1 MNERNVLGGHAMKIS
16 EFLGKNAIKIGIEAT
31 EKESALRELVDVLAD
46 VKEIGDKGAIVKS
59 LIDRENLGST
69 GIGQGI
75 AIPHGKTDRVKELV
89 AVLGISKKG
98 VNFEALDGEVV
109 YIFFLL
115 VAPKET
121 AGPHL
126 KALAQIS
133 RLLRDAYFCE
143 LMRRCKTADEVY
155 ELIRREEEK
164 KH

>member
-1 MNERNVLGGHAMKIS
+1 MKIT
-16 EFLGKNAIKIGIEAT
+16 ELLNKQAIKIGLQAT
-31 EKESALRELVDVLAD
+31 EKEDSLKELVDVLANVVD
-46 VKEIGDKGAIVKS
+46 VGDKKAIVKS

-75 AIPHGKTDRVKELV
+75 AIPHGKTDKVKEV
-89 AVLGISKKG
+89 IAVLGVSPKG
-98 VNFEALDGEVV
+98 VNFEALDGELV

-133 RLLRDAYFCE
+133 RLLRDSYFCE
-143 LMRRCKTADEVY
+143 LIRRCKTADEVY

>member
-1 MNERNVLGGHAMKIS
+1 MKITD
-16 EFLGKNAIKIGIEAT
+16 FLDQRAIKIGLTAHD
-31 EKESALRELVDVLAD
+31 KEGILRELVDVLAEVKD
-46 VKEIGDKGAIVKS
+46 VGDRKAIVKA
-59 LIDRENLGST
+59 LLERENLGST

-75 AIPHGKTDRVKELV
+75 AIPHGKTDRITELV
-89 AVLGISKKG
+89 AVLGISRKG
-98 VNFEALDGEVV
+98 VNFDALDGEVV

-133 RLLRDAYFCE
+133 RLLRDSYFCE
-143 LMRRCKTADEVY
+143 LMKRCQTPDELY
-155 ELIRREEEK
+155 ELIKREEEK

>member
-1 MNERNVLGGHAMKIS
+1 MKIT
-16 EFLGKNAIKIGIEAT
+16 EFLSKQGIKIGIQAT
-31 EKESALRELVDVLAD
+31 EKEEVLKELVDVLAS
-46 VKEIGDKGAIVKS
+46 VKDIGDKKTIVRA
-59 LIDRENLGST
+59 LLDREGLGST

-75 AIPHGKTDRVKELV
+75 AIPHGKTDRVHELV
-89 AVLGISKKG
+89 AVLGISPKG
-98 VNFEALDGEVV
+98 VNFESLDGELV

-143 LMRRCKTADEVY
+143 LLKRCQTPDEAF
-155 ELIRREEEK
+155 ELIRKEEDK

>member
-1 MNERNVLGGHAMKIS
+1 MKIS
-16 EFLGKNAIKIGIEAT
+16 DVLDKRAIKIGLKST
-31 EKESALRELVDVLAD
+31 TKEDALKELVDILAE
-46 VKEIGDKGAIVKS
+46 VENIGDPKNILKALVE
-59 LIDRENLGST
+59 RENLGST

-75 AIPHGKTDRVKELV
+75 AIPHGKTDKVSRLV
-89 AVLGISKKG
+89 AVMGTSKHG
-98 VNFEALDGEVV
+98 VDFDALDGEPV

-133 RLLRDAYFCE
+133 RLLRDSYFCE
-143 LMRRCKTADEVY
+143 LLRKCETGDQVFN
-155 ELIRREEEK
+155 LIKNEEEK

>member
-1 MNERNVLGGHAMKIS
+1 MKILD
-16 EFLGKNAIKIGIEAT
+16 FLDKKAIKLDLEST
-31 EKESALRELVDVLAD
+31 EKEDVLKELVDVLVQ
-46 VKEIGDKGAIVKS
+46 VKDIGEKKGIVRV
-59 LIDRENLGST
+59 LVEREGLGST

-75 AIPHGKTDRVKELV
+75 AIPHGKTDRVGELV
-89 AVLGISKKG
+89 AVLGISRKG
-98 VNFEALDGEVV
+98 VNFEALDGEPV

-133 RLLRDAYFCE
+133 RLLRDSYFCE
-143 LMRRCKTADEVY
+143 LLKRCNTAGEVY
-155 ELIRREEEK
+155 DLIQREEDK

>member
-1 MNERNVLGGHAMKIS
+1 MKITD
-16 EFLGKNAIKIGIEAT
+16 FLNQGSIKVDLAST
-31 EKESALRELVDVLAD
+31 DKESILKELVEILAD
-46 VKEIGDKGAIVKS
+46 AKELGDRKAVVKALLE
-59 LIDRENLGST
+59 RESLGST

-89 AVLGISKKG
+89 AVLGVSRKG
-98 VNFEALDGEVV
+98 VNFEALDGEPV

-115 VAPKET
+115 VAPKDT

-133 RLLRDAYFCE
+133 RILRDSYFCE
-143 LMRRCKTADEVY
+143 LIKRCKTAQ
-155 ELIRREEEK
+155 ELFDLIKREEEK

>member
-1 MNERNVLGGHAMKIS
+1 MKIT
-16 EFLGKNAIKIGIEAT
+16 EFLDKKGIKIGLQSS
-31 EKESALRELVDVLAD
+31 EKEDTLKELVDVLAEVQD
-46 VKEIGDKGAIVKS
+46 IGDKKS
-59 LIDRENLGST
+59 ILKALVERESLGST

-75 AIPHGKTDRVKELV
+75 AIPHGKTEKIKELV

-98 VNFEALDGEVV
+98 INFEALDGEPV

-133 RLLRDAYFCE
+133 RLLRDTYFCE
-143 LMRRCKTADEVY
+143 LLRRCNTPDEVY
-155 ELIRREEEK
+155 DLIKREEDK

>member
-1 MNERNVLGGHAMKIS
+1 MKIT
-16 EFLGKNAIKIGIEAT
+16 EFLDKRGIKIGIQKID
-31 EKESALRELVDVLAD
+31 KEDVLKELVDVLAQVED
-46 VKEIGDKGAIVKS
+46 IGDPKNIVRA
-59 LIDRENLGST
+59 LIERENLGST

-75 AIPHGKTDRVKELV
+75 AIPHGKTDKVKELV
-89 AVLGISKKG
+89 AVLGISQKG
-98 VNFEALDGEVV
+98 VNFEALDGEPV

-115 VAPKET
+115 VAPKDT

-133 RLLRDAYFCE
+133 RLLRDTFFCD
-143 LMRRCKTADEVY
+143 LLRRCKTPEEAY

>member
-1 MNERNVLGGHAMKIS
+1 MKITD
-16 EFLGKNAIKIGIEAT
+16 FLDKGGIKLGLEAT
-31 EKESALRELVDVLAD
+31 EKEGALKELVDVLAQLED
-46 VKEIGDKGAIVKS
+46 IGDKKS
-59 LIDRENLGST
+59 ILRALVERENLGST

-75 AIPHGKTDRVKELV
+75 AIPHGKTDRVRELV
-89 AVLGISKKG
+89 AVLGISRKG
-98 VNFEALDGEVV
+98 VSFDSLDGELV

-133 RLLRDAYFCE
+133 RLLRDSYFCD
-143 LMRRCKTADEVY
+143 LLKRCKSPAEVY

>member
-1 MNERNVLGGHAMKIS
+1 MKITDFLNPKAIKTDLAATDKEAALKELVNVLA
-16 EFLGKNAIKIGIEAT
+16 A
-31 EKESALRELVDVLAD
+31 
-46 VKEIGDKGAIVKS
+46 VKEMGDQKAIVKA
-59 LIDRENLGST
+59 LLDRESLGST

-89 AVLGISKKG
+89 AVLGVSQKG
-98 VNFEALDGEVV
+98 VNFEALDGEPV

-115 VAPKET
+115 VAPKDT

-133 RLLRDAYFCE
+133 RLLRDSYFCE
-143 LMRRCKTADEVY
+143 LIKRCRSAQEVY
-155 ELIRREEEK
+155 DLIRREEEK

>member
-1 MNERNVLGGHAMKIS
+1 MKITD
-16 EFLGKNAIKIGIEAT
+16 FLDRKAIKIGIEAT
-31 EKESALRELVDVLAD
+31 EKEGILKELVDVLAE
-46 VKEIGDKGAIVKS
+46 VKDLGGDRKAIVKA
-59 LIDRENLGST
+59 LLERESLGST

-89 AVLGISKKG
+89 AVLGISRKG
-98 VNFEALDGEVV
+98 VNFDALDGEAV

-115 VAPKET
+115 VAPKDT

-133 RLLRDAYFCE
+133 RLLRDSYFCDLMKRCQTPEE
-143 LMRRCKTADEVY
+143 LY
-155 ELIRREEEK
+155 ELIKREEEK

>member
-1 MNERNVLGGHAMKIS
+1 MKITD
-16 EFLGKNAIKIGIEAT
+16 FLDHKSIKIGLTAT
-31 EKESALRELVDVLAD
+31 DKEGILKELVETLGESRELGE
-46 VKEIGDKGAIVKS
+46 KKAIVKA
-59 LIDRENLGST
+59 LLERESLGST

-89 AVLGISKKG
+89 AVLGVSRKG
-98 VNFEALDGEVV
+98 VNFEALDGELV

-115 VAPKET
+115 VAPKDT

-133 RLLRDAYFCE
+133 RILRDSYFCE
-143 LMRRCKTADEVY
+143 LIKRCQNSSEIYD
-155 ELIRREEEK
+155 LIKREEEK